1 MSTLLQ
7 LHLLVVLLA
16 STTLISQ
23 AITTSASVIVCWRT
37 GLAAIG
43 AFLWVRLASSA
54 RIWPGKRQALAL
66 VGVGTLCGLHWL
78 CLFGAVKLSNVSI
91 SLAGLS
97 TISLF
102 TAFTEPLI
110 LKRRF
115 RPFEALLG
123 LLVVAGI
130 ILIAGVER
138 GNLPGLGAALLS
150 ALLAAIFPVFNQLLV
165 NRGGE
170 PMVMVGWEMVGACL
184 IVLLLLPY
192 FDPGGFPALLTP
204 TPMDFFWFLVLAV
217 ACTVFGQA
225 VHIRLLRKISAYTGN
240 LAFNFEPV
248 YGMLAAALIF
258 HEHQNLHP
266 AFYLGALTIV
276 AANLL
281 HPWLERRARLSS
293 T

>member
-16 STTLISQ
+16 STTLITA
-23 AITTSASVIVCWRT
+23 AITSSAAVIVCWRT
-37 GLAAIG
+37 GMAAVAALIWAKITG
-43 AFLWVRLASSA
+43 CKRV
-54 RIWPGKRQALAL
+54 WPGRRQALAL
-66 VGVGTLCGLHWL
+66 IAIGSLCGLHWL

-110 LKRRF
+110 LRRRF

-138 GNLPGLGAALLS
+138 GNMLGLGVALLS

-165 NRGGE
+165 NKGGE

-184 IVLLLLPY
+184 IVLLLLPL
-192 FDPGGFPALLTP
+192 FDAGGYPSLLTATP
-204 TPMDFFWFLVLAV
+204 TDFVWFLVLAI

-225 VHIRLLRKISAYTGN
+225 VHINLLRKISAYTGN

-258 HEHQNLHP
+258 HEHQSLHP

-281 HPWLERRARLSS
+281 HPWLERRARLS
-293 T
+293 